1 MNIEN
6 SIYKTNK
13 YKYNFR
19 RFETIRSFGRDKA
32 DIDQSNLLMEIM
44 DFRKKSKTKKSGE
57 KQQKI
62 NTLESLHETF
72 EDRER
77 VIDIFKN

>member
-57 KQQKI
+57 QQKI

-77 VIDIFKN
+77 VIDIFKD

>member
-1 MNIEN
+1 MNIEH

-32 DIDQSNLLMEIM
+32 GIDQSNLLMEIM
-44 DFRKKSKTKKSGE
+44 DFRKKK
-57 KQQKI
+57 
-62 NTLESLHETF
+62 
-72 EDRER
+72 
-77 VIDIFKN
+77 

>member
-1 MNIEN
+1 
-6 SIYKTNK
+6 
-13 YKYNFR
+13 
-19 RFETIRSFGRDKA
+19 
-32 DIDQSNLLMEIM
+32 MEIM

-72 EDRER
+72 KDRER